1 MDGLLHLR
9 GGRGEPDPKGRRRP
23 DHRAQETE
31 EVGLLSVPRRPT
43 GPLAETV
50 GWAAQFRSTPWAR
63 ARRRAMRSWI
73 GGVGVCNL
81 TTPPAAT
88 RVTLNETRTVGLP
101 DVQRHRRVA

>member
-9 GGRGEPDPKGRRRP
+9 GGRGEPDPKGRGRP

-50 GWAAQFRSTPWAR
+50 GWAAQYRSTPWAR

-73 GGVGVCNL
+73 GGGGWYNL
-81 TTPPAAT
+81 THAPTPPPCPLYTISKAA
-88 RVTLNETRTVGLP
+88 
-101 DVQRHRRVA
+101 